1 MLPGMNLFKE
11 FKEFAL
17 RGSVVDLA
25 VGVIIG
31 GVFGLLVTSLVKDVM
46 MPPLGWLTGGL
57 DFKDKVIV
65 IQHKGATHP
74 MSGKVLPEDVKISYG
89 LFVNAGI
96 NFLIQ
101 AMAIFLVIKVINR
114 ARRKPEPAPEV
125 PPAPTKDQELLME
138 IRDLLKSRSNA

>member
-1 MLPGMNLFKE
+1 MGLLKE

-17 RGSVVDLA
+17 RGSVIDLA

-31 GVFGLLVTSLVKDVM
+31 GVFGVLVTSMVKDVM
-46 MPPLGWLTGGL
+46 MPPLGWLTGGV
-57 DFKDKVIV
+57 DFKDKVIM
-65 IQHKGATHP
+65 IQPKGATHP
-74 MSGKVLPEDVKISYG
+74 ISGKVLPEDVKISYG
-89 LFVNAGI
+89 NFINAVI

-101 AMAIFLVIKVINR
+101 AIAIFILIKAINS

-138 IRDLLKSRSNA
+138 IRDILKSRATA

>member
-57 DFKDKVIV
+57 DF
-65 IQHKGATHP
+65 QHKGATHP

-89 LFVNAGI
+89 LFVNAAI

-101 AMAIFLVIKVINR
+101 AIAIFLVIKVINR

-138 IRDLLKSRSNA
+138 IRDLLKTNRSN